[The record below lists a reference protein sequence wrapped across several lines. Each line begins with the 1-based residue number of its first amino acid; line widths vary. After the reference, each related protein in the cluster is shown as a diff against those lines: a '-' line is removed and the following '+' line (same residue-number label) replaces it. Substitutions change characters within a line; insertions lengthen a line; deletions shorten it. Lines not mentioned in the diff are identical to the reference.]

1 MEIVKLVLSALFI
14 TIGLVMEIIAV
25 YGVYTQKT
33 VLPRMHA
40 AAIGDTGALGCIILG
55 LIIQSGMNMFSLKL
69 FFVWVFL
76 WITSAVNSHVLAKMI
91 IVGDEDNARANN
103 EFIEDEEVN

>member
-1 MEIVKLVLSALFI
+1 MEIVRFI
-14 TIGLVMEIIAV
+14 LAAILIVVGVVFEIIAV
-25 YGVYTQKT
+25 YGIYTQKT

-55 LIIQSGMNMFSLKL
+55 LIVLSGFNLFSLKL

-76 WITSAVNSHVLAKMI
+76 WLTSAVNSHVLSKMV
-91 IVGDEDNARANN
+91 IVGDEDHARAHND
-103 EFIEDEEVN
+103 FVEDEK

>member
-1 MEIVKLVLSALFI
+1 MEIVRFILAAILIIVGVVL
-14 TIGLVMEIIAV
+14 EIIAV

-55 LIIQSGMNMFSLKL
+55 LIILSGINMFSLKL
-69 FFVWVFL
+69 FFVWIFL
-76 WITSAVNSHVLAKMI
+76 WITSAVNSHVLSKMI
-91 IVGDEDNARANN
+91 IVGDEDHARTHN
-103 EFIEDEEVN
+103 EFIEEEK